1 MADTKVSRLPLVAQ
15 LAISIGLGLV
25 ILVGFY
31 YFMYADMVE
40 EATKKTTQLETLKK
54 DIGQLEV
61 ITAKLPDFQRE
72 VSVLEMKLETLKRIL
87 PPEKET
93 PDLVRKLQNLAAESQ
108 LSIKNFAPGS
118 MISRD
123 FYQEFP
129 IALEVTGTYH
139 NLASFFD
146 RMSRLTRV
154 VNAAALKVTARQ
166 DQTPSNTITAQCVAT
181 TYIYVESAAAA
192 ATTDATGKKRPA
204 TAGKAG
210 Q

>member
-1 MADTKVSRLPLVAQ
+1 MADTNVSKLPLVAQ
-15 LAISIGLGLV
+15 LAISIGLGLAV
-25 ILVGFY
+25 LGGFY
-31 YFMYADMVE
+31 YFMYMDMVD
-40 EATKKTTQLETLKK
+40 EANKKTSQLEALRK
-54 DIGQLEV
+54 DISQLEV

-108 LSIKNFAPGS
+108 LRIKQFAPGS

-129 IALEVTGTYH
+129 ISLEVDGTYH

-154 VNAAALKVTARQ
+154 VNAAGLKISAKGEQTA
-166 DQTPSNTITAQCVAT
+166 SNTISAQCTAT

-192 ATTDATGKKRPA
+192 AGVDAAGKKRQPA
-204 TAGKAG
+204 GRAG

>member
-1 MADTKVSRLPLVAQ
+1 MADTNVSKLPLVAQ
-15 LAISIGLGLV
+15 LAISIGLGLAV
-25 ILVGFY
+25 LGGFY
-31 YFMYADMVE
+31 YFMYMDMVD
-40 EATKKTTQLETLKK
+40 EANKKTSQLEALRK
-54 DIGQLEV
+54 DISQLEV

-108 LSIKNFAPGS
+108 LRIKQFAPGS

-129 IALEVTGTYH
+129 ISLEVDGTYH

-154 VNAAALKVTARQ
+154 VNAAGLKINAKGEQTA
-166 DQTPSNTITAQCVAT
+166 SNTISAQCTAT
-181 TYIYVESAAAA
+181 TYIYVESAALAA
-192 ATTDATGKKRPA
+192 GVDATGKRRQPA
-204 TAGKAG
+204 GGAG

>member
-1 MADTKVSRLPLVAQ
+1 MADTNVSRLPLVAQ
-15 LAISIGLGLV
+15 LGISIGLGLAV
-25 ILVGFY
+25 LGGFY
-31 YFMYADMVE
+31 YFMYKDMVE
-40 EATKKTTQLETLKK
+40 EAEKKTSQLETLKK

-72 VSVLEMKLETLKRIL
+72 VSVLEMKLETLKHIL

-154 VNAAALKVTARQ
+154 VNAAALKVTAKQ
-166 DQTPSNTITAQCVAT
+166 DQTPSNTITAQCTAT
-181 TYIYVESAAAA
+181 TYIYVESAAIA
-192 ATTDATGKKRPA
+192 ATAGATAKRPA

>member
-1 MADTKVSRLPLVAQ
+1 MADTNVSKLPLVAQ
-15 LAISIGLGLV
+15 LGISIGLGLA
-25 ILVGFY
+25 ILGGFY
-31 YFMYADMVE
+31 YFWYSDMVE
-40 EATKKTTQLETLKK
+40 EAKTKTDQLETLKK

-61 ITAKLPDFQRE
+61 IAAKLPDFQRE

-154 VNAAALKVTARQ
+154 VNAAGLKITAKGE
-166 DQTPSNTITAQCVAT
+166 QTPSNTITAQCTAT
-181 TYIYVESAAAA
+181 TYIYVESAAIAASA
-192 ATTDATGKKRPA
+192 ATAKKGPA
-204 TAGKAG
+204 TGKAG

>member
-1 MADTKVSRLPLVAQ
+1 MADSSVSKLPLLAQ
-15 LAISIGLGLV
+15 LGISIGLGVVVLG
-25 ILVGFY
+25 GFY
-31 YFMYADMVE
+31 YFVYKDMVE
-40 EATKKTTQLETLKK
+40 EAEKKTSQLENLKK

-108 LSIKNFAPGS
+108 LRIKQFNPGS
-118 MISRD
+118 MVSRD

-129 IALEVTGTYH
+129 INLEVDGTYH

-154 VNAAALKVTARQ
+154 VNAAGLRIAAKT
-166 DQTPSNTITAQCVAT
+166 DQTPSLSITAQCTAT
-181 TYIYVESAAAA
+181 TYVYVETAAAA
-192 ATTDATGKKRPA
+192 LADDKTGKKRLPI
-204 TAGKAG
+204 GKA